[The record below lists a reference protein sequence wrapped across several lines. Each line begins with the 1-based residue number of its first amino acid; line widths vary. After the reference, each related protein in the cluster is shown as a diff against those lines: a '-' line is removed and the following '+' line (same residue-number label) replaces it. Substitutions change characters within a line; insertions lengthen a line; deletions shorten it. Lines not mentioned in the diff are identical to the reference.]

1 MVLAL
6 FVWKKFS
13 CTSLQGLFP
22 LGTLTSIFLF
32 SFIFIDFFY
41 SRDGFRRKEGTA
53 RGLLSISTL
62 QEFQMLTNSF
72 SFSCTVQWQKARNRS
87 VHKVS
92 VITKNFFHFR
102 QQGVSSKRTFVF

>member
-22 LGTLTSIFLF
+22 LGTLTSIFPFFFFF
-32 SFIFIDFFY
+32 SDFFD

-72 SFSCTVQWQKARNRS
+72 SFSCTVHCQRS
-87 VHKVS
+87 VNKVS
-92 VITKNFFHFR
+92 VRTKNFSFPSTRCHL
-102 QQGVSSKRTFVF
+102 

>member
-13 CTSLQGLFP
+13 CTSPQGLFP
-22 LGTLTSIFLF
+22 LGTLTSIFPFFFKFF
-32 SFIFIDFFY
+32 SLVFFD

-62 QEFQMLTNSF
+62 QEFI
-72 SFSCTVQWQKARNRS
+72 CWQIR
-87 VHKVS
+87 
-92 VITKNFFHFR
+92 FHFHT
-102 QQGVSSKRTFVF
+102 QYSGKNLETGVSTRCQL